1 MLNEQGYSINEN
13 GILNLKVGDIF
24 KVERESP
31 KPEER
36 IDLGFVGNTIRKE
49 AGSEFSKNLFENYWK
64 GNGDVELSGERFAG
78 ILLYVKYLPMIL
90 NRKLIFQ

>member
-1 MLNEQGYSINEN
+1 MSRDILYEN

-36 IDLGFVGNTIRKE
+36 MDLGFVGNNIERKKSPDSQSL
-49 AGSEFSKNLFENYWK
+49 GYIDDFFYKKTSH
-64 GNGDVELSGERFAG
+64 
-78 ILLYVKYLPMIL
+78 
-90 NRKLIFQ
+90 

>member
-24 KVERESP
+24 KVEWESP

-36 IDLGFVGNTIRKE
+36 MDLGFVGNNIEPKSPDSQSL
-49 AGSEFSKNLFENYWK
+49 GYINDFFY
-64 GNGDVELSGERFAG
+64 
-78 ILLYVKYLPMIL
+78 
-90 NRKLIFQ
+90 

>member
-31 KPEER
+31 NPEER
-36 IDLGFVGNTIRKE
+36 MDLGFVGNNIIE
-49 AGSEFSKNLFENYWK
+49 
-64 GNGDVELSGERFAG
+64 
-78 ILLYVKYLPMIL
+78 
-90 NRKLIFQ
+90 